1 MPRANEELAGVTVS
15 DTRMAG
21 PTLSV
26 AEAVIE
32 PEVAVRVA
40 VPTPVPVAKPLL
52 AMVATVIEDEL
63 HVTELLRFC
72 VVPSL

>member
-1 MPRANEELAGVTVS
+1 MPRANVELAGVTAS
-15 DTRMAG
+15 ESRMAG

-32 PEVAVRVA
+32 PELAVRVT
-40 VPTPVPVAKPLL
+40 VPTSAPVAKPLL
-52 AMVATVIEDEL
+52 AMVATAIEDEL

-72 VVPSL
+72 VLPSL